1 MNQFDVT
8 LLPKLE
14 YNGEGNGYDTSQYDQ
29 FEASHE
35 RECPVEAAT
44 SLLRTG
50 MYCIQN
56 EYLFLLGVLSINFTN
71 SSKTNTILG
80 LILKNLKLHFFP
92 KNK

>member
-56 EYLFLLGVLSINFTN
+56 EKFLSIKMLTN
-71 SSKTNTILG
+71 LQG
-80 LILKNLKLHFFP
+80 QR
-92 KNK
+92 